1 MNSTSWVKEFS
12 VPITVCDREGVII
25 EMNNRSIETFKKDGG
40 SALIG
45 TNLLDCHPEPSRSK
59 VEDQLRTPQ
68 TNIYTIEKE
77 GKKKLI
83 YQSPWYKDGI
93 FAGLVELSIEL
104 PENIPHFKRD

>member
-1 MNSTSWVKEFS
+1 MSSTPWVKEFS
-12 VPITVCDREGVII
+12 IPITICDSEGVII
-25 EMNNRSIETFKKDGG
+25 EMNDRSIETFKKDGG
-40 SALIG
+40 GALIG